1 MFTYKIFI
9 FISMVLLHI
18 IEDFH
23 LQGILASMK
32 QESWWQS
39 ECNKLNIVYRL
50 SKYKYDYIVGLC
62 IHALENSIF
71 IALPLIIDSL
81 ITTFTVKPNNT
92 YFVGWLFIIVA
103 NTVIHAVIDNFKCN
117 WKCINLI
124 TDQVLHFVF
133 IILFFNIYES
143 YLGLWIC
150 QA

>member
-1 MFTYKIFI
+1 
-9 FISMVLLHI
+9 MVLLYI

-32 QESWWQS
+32 QESWWRS
-39 ECNKLNIVYRL
+39 ECNKLNIIYRL

-81 ITTFTVKPNNT
+81 IAIFTGSPDNK
-92 YFVGWLFIIVA
+92 YFIVWLFIIVA

-133 IILFFNIYES
+133 IILFFSMYES

>member
-1 MFTYKIFI
+1 MLTYKIFI
-9 FISMVLLHI
+9 FISMILLHI

-39 ECNKLNIVYRL
+39 ECNKLDIEYRL
-50 SKYKYDYIVGLC
+50 SKYKYDHIIGLC
-62 IHALENSIF
+62 VHALENSIF

-81 ITTFTVKPNNT
+81 ITTFTVSPNNT
-92 YFVGWLFIIVA
+92 CFIGWVFIIVA

-117 WKCINLI
+117 WKGINLI

-133 IILFFNIYES
+133 IILFFSLYES
-143 YLGLWIC
+143 YLGIWIC
-150 QA
+150 